1 MTQHLGLVKWPNDAA
16 GHRRIGWQLQADK
29 RAKDSIDLRYQLL
42 HCTGDANGRT
52 VQGDFCIPDIHEPT
66 SRTTK
71 SGLCPKATVL
81 SGSGVKSLKGGVL
94 KSCGGTSPTLRSR
107 QWQILFAQI
116 ALANQ
121 NKSFFDEEL
130 RGQSRIVDIKCQC
143 GAAGADKQ
151 WVGVVNIDLG
161 GQKRGANHH
170 QRMLRPFR
178 HGYYKQILLGE

>member
-1 MTQHLGLVKWPNDAA
+1 MTQHLGLVEWPNDAA
-16 GHRRIGWQLQADK
+16 GHRRIGRQLRADK

-52 VQGDFCIPDIHEPT
+52 VQGDFCIPNIHEPT

-81 SGSGVKSLKGGVL
+81 SGSGVKSLKGAAG
-94 KSCGGTSPTLRSR
+94 KNSGGASPTLRSR

-116 ALANQ
+116 ALTDQ
-121 NKSFFDEEL
+121 SKSFFDEQLSGE
-130 RGQSRIVDIKCQC
+130 GRIIDIECQC

-151 WVGVVNIDLG
+151 WVGVMNIDLG
-161 GQKRGANHH
+161 R
-170 QRMLRPFR
+170 
-178 HGYYKQILLGE
+178 